1 MSKNLENL
9 KKVVEG
15 KSKTIQN
22 YVMLLDDFHRKA
34 NSKTQQFIDTL
45 LLFHKA
51 IADKTIKEMS
61 ISIGKIINEQMF
73 NSILQSIVLNPSVVI
88 TDYSKKEPVLII
100 KDEDSCIISF
110 NLTDIEVVLNKSEE
124 YDKKVRYFIQLHSK
138 HYNLDYSIIATIKE
152 DR

>member
-22 YVMLLDDFHRKA
+22 YVMLLDDFHSKT
-34 NSKTQQFIDTL
+34 NLKTQQFIDTL

-61 ISIGKIINEQMF
+61 ISVGKIVNEQMF
-73 NSILQSIVLNPSVVI
+73 NSILQSVVLNPSVVV
-88 TDYSKKEPVLII
+88 TDYRKKEPILIV
-100 KDEDSCIISF
+100 KDGDNCIVGF
-110 NLTDIEVVLNKSEE
+110 NLTDIEVAFYKSEE
-124 YDKKVRYFIQLHSK
+124 FNKKVRYFIQLHSK

-152 DR
+152 DK

>member
-22 YVMLLDDFHRKA
+22 YVMLLDDFHSKT
-34 NSKTQQFIDTL
+34 NLKTQQFIDTL

-73 NSILQSIVLNPSVVI
+73 NSILQSVVLNPSVVV
-88 TDYSKKEPVLII
+88 TDYRKKEPILII
-100 KDEDSCIISF
+100 KDGDNCIVGF
-110 NLTDIEVVLNKSEE
+110 NLTDIEVAFYKSEE
-124 YDKKVRYFIQLHSK
+124 FNKKVRYFIQLHSK

>member
-22 YVMLLDDFHRKA
+22 YVMLLDNFHSKA

-61 ISIGKIINEQMF
+61 ISIGKIINEQVF
-73 NSILQSIVLNPSVVI
+73 NSILQSIVSNPSVMI
-88 TDYSKKEPVLII
+88 TDYKKKEPILVI
-100 KDEDSCIISF
+100 KDGDNCIVSF
-110 NLTDIEVVLNKSEE
+110 NLTDIEVILHKSEE
-124 YDKKVRYFIQLHSK
+124 FNKKVYYYIQLHSK

>member
-22 YVMLLDDFHRKA
+22 YVMLLDDFHSKT
-34 NSKTQQFIDTL
+34 NLKTQQFINTL

-51 IADKTIKEMS
+51 IADRTIKEMS
-61 ISIGKIINEQMF
+61 ISVGKIVNEQMF
-73 NSILQSIVLNPSVVI
+73 NSILQSVVLNPSVVV
-88 TDYSKKEPVLII
+88 TDYRKKEPILII
-100 KDEDSCIISF
+100 KDGDNCIVGF
-110 NLTDIEVVLNKSEE
+110 NLTDIEVVFHKSEE
-124 YDKKVRYFIQLHSK
+124 FNKKVRYFIQLHSK

>member
-61 ISIGKIINEQMF
+61 ISIGNIVNEQVF
-73 NSILQSIVLNPSVVI
+73 NFALRSVVLDPSVII
-88 TDYSKKEPVLII
+88 TDYRKKEPILII
-100 KDEDSCIISF
+100 KDGDNCIVSF
-110 NLTDIEVVLNKSEE
+110 NLTDIEVILHKSEE
-124 YDKKVRYFIQLHSK
+124 FNKKVQYFIQLHSK

-152 DR
+152 DK

>member
-22 YVMLLDDFHRKA
+22 YVMLLDDFHSKT
-34 NSKTQQFIDTL
+34 NLKTQQFIDTL
-45 LLFHKA
+45 LLFHKS
-51 IADKTIKEMS
+51 IADKTIKKMS
-61 ISIGKIINEQMF
+61 ISVGKIVSEQMF
-73 NSILQSIVLNPSVVI
+73 DSILQSVVLNPSVVV
-88 TDYSKKEPVLII
+88 TDYRKKEPILII
-100 KDEDSCIISF
+100 KDGDNCIVGF
-110 NLTDIEVVLNKSEE
+110 NLTDIEVAFYKSEE
-124 YDKKVRYFIQLHSK
+124 FNKKVRYFIQLHSK

>member
-15 KSKTIQN
+15 KSKTIRN
-22 YVMLLDDFHRKA
+22 YVMLLDDFHSKT
-34 NSKTQQFIDTL
+34 NLKTQQFIDTL

-51 IADKTIKEMS
+51 IADKAIKEMS
-61 ISIGKIINEQMF
+61 ISVGKIVNEQMF
-73 NSILQSIVLNPSVVI
+73 DSILQSVVLNPSVMV
-88 TDYSKKEPVLII
+88 TDYRKKEPILII
-100 KDEDSCIISF
+100 KDGDNCIVSF
-110 NLTDIEVVLNKSEE
+110 NLTDIEVVFHKSEE
-124 YDKKVRYFIQLHSK
+124 FNKKVRYFIQLHSK

>member
-15 KSKTIQN
+15 KNKTIQN
-22 YVMLLDDFHRKA
+22 YVMLLDDFHSKT
-34 NSKTQQFIDTL
+34 NLKTQQFIDTL

-61 ISIGKIINEQMF
+61 ISVGKIVNEQMF
-73 NSILQSIVLNPSVVI
+73 NSILQSVVLNPSVVV
-88 TDYSKKEPVLII
+88 TDYRKKEPILII
-100 KDEDSCIISF
+100 KDGDNCIVGF
-110 NLTDIEVVLNKSEE
+110 NLTDIEVAFYKSEE
-124 YDKKVRYFIQLHSK
+124 FNKKVRYFIQLHSK

-152 DR
+152 DK

>member
-22 YVMLLDDFHRKA
+22 YVMLLDDFHSKT
-34 NSKTQQFIDTL
+34 NLKTQQFIDTL

-61 ISIGKIINEQMF
+61 ISVGKIVNEQMF
-73 NSILQSIVLNPSVVI
+73 NSILQSVVLNPSVVV
-88 TDYSKKEPVLII
+88 TDYRKKEPILII
-100 KDEDSCIISF
+100 KDGDNCIVGF
-110 NLTDIEVVLNKSEE
+110 NLTDIEVAFYKSEE
-124 YDKKVRYFIQLHSK
+124 FNKKVRYFIQLHSK

-152 DR
+152 DK

>member
-22 YVMLLDDFHRKA
+22 YVMLLDDFHSKT
-34 NSKTQQFIDTL
+34 NLKTQQFIDTL

-61 ISIGKIINEQMF
+61 ISVGKIVNEQMF
-73 NSILQSIVLNPSVVI
+73 NSILQSVVLNPSVVV
-88 TDYSKKEPVLII
+88 TDYRKKEPILIV
-100 KDEDSCIISF
+100 KDGDNCIVGF
-110 NLTDIEVVLNKSEE
+110 NLTDIEVAFYKSEE
-124 YDKKVRYFIQLHSK
+124 FNKKVRYFIQLHSK
-138 HYNLDYSIIATIKE
+138 HYNLDYSIIATINE
-152 DR
+152 DK

>member
-22 YVMLLDDFHRKA
+22 YVMLLDDFHSKT
-34 NSKTQQFIDTL
+34 NLKTQQFIDTL

-61 ISIGKIINEQMF
+61 ISVGKIVNEQMF
-73 NSILQSIVLNPSVVI
+73 DSILQSVVLNPSVVV
-88 TDYSKKEPVLII
+88 TDYRKKEPILII
-100 KDEDSCIISF
+100 KDGDNCIVGF
-110 NLTDIEVVLNKSEE
+110 NLTDIEVAFYKSEE
-124 YDKKVRYFIQLHSK
+124 FNKKVRYFIQLHSK

-152 DR
+152 DK